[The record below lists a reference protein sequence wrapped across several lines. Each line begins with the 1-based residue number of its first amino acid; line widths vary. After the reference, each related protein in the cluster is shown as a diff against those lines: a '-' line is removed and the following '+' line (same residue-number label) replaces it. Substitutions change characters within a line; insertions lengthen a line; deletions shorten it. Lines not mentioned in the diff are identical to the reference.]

1 MAQTLIVAVLVVAC
15 ALNAAWLLAPAAARR
30 AVAKAL
36 LGLPLPASLAA
47 RLRKHAEA
55 TSAGCACDGCDG
67 APAAK
72 KAPPDAAVP
81 ITFHRRMPH

>member
-15 ALNAAWLLAPAAARR
+15 ALHAAWLLAPAAARR

-36 LGLPLPASLAA
+36 LGLPLPAAFAA

-55 TSAGCACDGCDG
+55 SNAGCACDGCDG
-67 APAAK
+67 ATAAK
-72 KAPPDAAVP
+72 KAAPGAAAP
-81 ITFHRRMPH
+81 ITFHRRLPR